1 MVFPFAGAALRTP
14 AGIFLPAAGDRWETG
29 GALGVAAG
37 AEVTAKVGAVRLV
50 IRGLAPAW
58 IDSGGRNRGF
68 VGR

>member
-1 MVFPFAGAALRTP
+1 MSP
-14 AGIFLPAAGDRWETG
+14 ASNAMNSP
-29 GALGVAAG
+29 ALGVAAG

-58 IDSGGRNRGF
+58 IGSGGRNRRF